1 MLHLL
6 QCGESLDRKM
16 GFWTSTQ
23 HVESSWQHATTTPSS
38 APRATRTHHPPARA
52 APSAP
57 ASLGRRGRAQPC
69 HHGSSHPLQSLE
81 HSLHSLPSVFVPK
94 GAGRVG
100 EVGGKEGGAA
110 TPDRHLQPVATHCRP
125 LAPTPCGQPEHVCL
139 LACLSACL
147 SACLP
152 ACLPRERLGS
162 PCRARRPAPRSI
174 GASRR

>member
-6 QCGESLDRKM
+6 QCWESLDRKI
-16 GFWTSTQ
+16 GFWTTTA
-23 HVESSWQHATTTPSS
+23 HAESSWQHATTTPSS
-38 APRATRTHHPPARA
+38 APRATRTHRPPARA

-100 EVGGKEGGAA
+100 EVGGKEGGRCNARPPSA
-110 TPDRHLQPVATHCRP
+110 TRRDPSQTISSYTMWPARARLPAC
-125 LAPTPCGQPEHVCL
+125 LHVCL
-139 LACLSACL
+139 PVCLPVCL

-152 ACLPRERLGS
+152 APR
-162 PCRARRPAPRSI
+162 APRITMSCTPTCTP
-174 GASRR
+174 